1 MPSSEIL
8 RLFDTFSRVRNQNI
22 ELIDSIPLDK
32 LEVIPKGFRNNV
44 LWNAGHL
51 VTVQASLLYT
61 RVGRPSPVDTKYVR
75 YFAKGSSPEDFDNGL
90 PPFDEVR
97 QLLEKLIGVTQRDI
111 PELEGMA
118 YPEPIT
124 VSVGS
129 MTVKSFRD
137 ALSFLP
143 LHETYHL
150 GMMTAMK
157 KLL

>member
-1 MPSSEIL
+1 
-8 RLFDTFSRVRNQNI
+8 LFDTFSRVRYQCI
-22 ELIDSIPLDK
+22 ELIDSISGDK
-32 LEVIPKGFRNNV
+32 LDIIPDGFRNNV

-61 RVGRPSPVDTKYVR
+61 RVGRPSPLDTRYVR
-75 YFAKGSSPEDFDNGL
+75 FFAKGSSPDDFDNEL

-97 QLLEKLIGVTQRDI
+97 QLLEKLIGVTQSDI
-111 PELEGMA
+111 PELEELA
-118 YPEPIT
+118 YLEPVT
-124 VSVGS
+124 VSVGK
-129 MTVKSFRD
+129 MILKSFRD

-157 KLL
+157 KLLQVN